1 MINDLIAISWLSAC
15 FLGLFGVS
23 ELIHRTTSVKVEHTR
38 KFVHFGTGVLTLL
51 FPVFLSS
58 SWSVLFLCASFAVIL
73 LLSLKYQFLPSI
85 NAIDRKSHGSIL
97 YPVAVY
103 SCFLL
108 YEYHHSDLMFFYAPV
123 LVLAISDPMA
133 ALFGKRWPKG
143 EFTIGNDSKTVM
155 GCSAF
160 FGSALVILAVL
171 GFLFYG
177 SGFFTFEQLYLL
189 ILVSLGATLVEAVS
203 GKGSDNLTI
212 PLSVVLLLSL
222 FASL

>member
-1 MINDLIAISWLSAC
+1 MINDFVAISILSAC
-15 FLGLFGVS
+15 FLGLFGIS

-51 FPVFLSS
+51 FPAFLTS
-58 SWSVLFLCASFAVIL
+58 SWSVLVLCASFAVIL
-73 LLSLKYQFLPSI
+73 LFSLKYKFLPSI
-85 NAIDRKSHGSIL
+85 NAIDRESHGSIL
-97 YPVAVY
+97 YPLAVY
-103 SCFLL
+103 SCFLV
-108 YEYHHSDLMFFYAPV
+108 YEYYDFDLMFFYAPI
-123 LVLAISDPMA
+123 LVLAIADPLA

-143 EFTIGNDSKTVM
+143 KFSIGKDSKTLV

-160 FGSALVILAVL
+160 FVSTLSILLGLCILFNRELSFDQVYQLV
-171 GFLFYG
+171 
-177 SGFFTFEQLYLL
+177 L
-189 ILVSLGATLVEAVS
+189 IAFGATFVEAVS

>member
-1 MINDLIAISWLSAC
+1 MITDLLPIAWLSAC
-15 FLGLFGVS
+15 FLGLFGIS
-23 ELIHRTTSVKVEHTR
+23 ELIHRTTSTNVENTR
-38 KFVHFGTGVLTLL
+38 KLVHFGTGALTLM
-51 FPVFLSS
+51 FPVFLTN
-58 SWSVLFLCASFAVIL
+58 SWSVLVLCASFAVIL
-73 LLSLKYQFLPSI
+73 LLSLKYKFLPSI
-85 NAIDRKSHGSIL
+85 NAIDRESHGSIL

-108 YEYHHSDLMFFYAPV
+108 YQYQDNNLMFFYAPI

-143 EFTIGNDSKTVM
+143 KFTIGKDTKTLV

-160 FGSALVILAVL
+160 
-171 GFLFYG
+171 
-177 SGFFTFEQLYLL
+177 
-189 ILVSLGATLVEAVS
+189 LVSAFLVLVGLSLLFDGGISFNTGYQLLLVGLGATFIEALS
-203 GKGSDNLTI
+203 GRGVDNLTI

>member
-1 MINDLIAISWLSAC
+1 MMWLSAC

-38 KFVHFGTGVLTLL
+38 KFVHFGTGILTLL
-51 FPVFLSS
+51 FPVFLTS
-58 SWSVLFLCASFAVIL
+58 SWSVLCLCTSFAVIL

-85 NAIDRKSHGSIL
+85 NAIDRESHGSIL

-103 SCFLL
+103 TCFLL
-108 YEYHHSDLMFFYAPV
+108 YEYRGFDLMFFYAPM
-123 LVLAISDPMA
+123 LVLAIADPMA

-143 EFTIGNDSKTVM
+143 AFTIGKDTKTLM

-160 FGSALVILAVL
+160 FGSAL
-171 GFLFYG
+171 
-177 SGFFTFEQLYLL
+177 L
-189 ILVSLGATLVEAVS
+189 ILVGLSGLFNLEISFASVYRLILVALGATLAEAVS

-212 PLSVVLLLSL
+212 PLAVVLLLNL

>member
-1 MINDLIAISWLSAC
+1 MIHDLVAMLWLSAC

-23 ELIHRTTSVKVEHTR
+23 ELIHRATSVKVEHTR
-38 KFVHFGTGVLTLL
+38 KFVHFGTGILTLL
-51 FPVFLSS
+51 FPVFLTS
-58 SWSVLFLCASFAVIL
+58 SWSVLCLCASFAVIL
-73 LLSLKYQFLPSI
+73 LLSLKYGFLPSI
-85 NAIDRKSHGSIL
+85 NAIDRESHGSIL

-103 SCFLL
+103 NCFLF
-108 YEYHHSDLMFFYAPV
+108 YEYNSFNLLFFYAPV
-123 LVLAISDPMA
+123 LVLAIADPMA

-143 EFTIGNDSKTVM
+143 PFTIGKDTKTLL

-160 FGSALVILAVL
+160 FGSAFFILAGL
-171 GFLFYG
+171 NGLFYG
-177 SGFFTFEQLYLL
+177 EISFEQIYRL

-212 PLSVVLLLSL
+212 PLIVVLLLTL

>member
-1 MINDLIAISWLSAC
+1 MTNDLFAIIWLSAC

-38 KFVHFGTGVLTLL
+38 KLVHFGTGVLTLQ
-51 FPVFLSS
+51 FPVFLTS
-58 SWSVLFLCASFAVIL
+58 SWSVLVLCASFAVIL
-73 LLSLKYQFLPSI
+73 LLSLKYKFLPSI
-85 NAIDRKSHGSIL
+85 NAIDRESHGSIL
-97 YPVAVY
+97 YPLAVY
-103 SCFLL
+103 SCFLV
-108 YEYHHSDLMFFYAPV
+108 YEYQDFNRMFFYAPI
-123 LVLAISDPMA
+123 LVLAIADPMA

-143 EFTIGNDSKTVM
+143 KFTLRKDSKTLM

-160 FGSALVILAVL
+160 FGSALVILTGL
-171 GFLFYG
+171 SLSFNKEISL
-177 SGFFTFEQLYLL
+177 EQIYQL
-189 ILVSLGATLVEAVS
+189 ILVSLGATLVESMS